1 VVDVLYMIRRQ
12 QMSAAPTKPKST
24 IKVTV
29 IFPISVEGPYHAEGA
44 RQSAAGEV
52 LAAALTHFKVA
63 QDPEYE
69 YYLTHDGKRVPDEKT
84 LEQVAGEHEAVKFTL
99 VKELVQGRS

>member
-1 VVDVLYMIRRQ
+1 
-12 QMSAAPTKPKST
+12 MSEPAKPKST

-29 IFPISVEGPYHAEGA
+29 IFPISVEGPYHAEESP
-44 RQSAAGEV
+44 QSAVGEV
-52 LAAALTHFKVA
+52 LATALTHFKVT

-69 YYLTHDGKRVPDEKT
+69 YYLTHDGKRVPDENT
-84 LEQVAGEHEAVKFTL
+84 VEQVAAKHEAVKFTL